1 MNFFSD
7 LRISASG
14 MKAER
19 KRMDIISNNIANIN
33 NPQTP
38 GKQVFK
44 PQRLI
49 TKSGGHM
56 FNNWLAGFRE
66 IPDKGVKIA
75 GVVEDNTLPRMSFE
89 PGNPLADSEGYVAY
103 PGVSMIDEM
112 VRAISAY
119 RSYEANLTAFNET
132 KRMFNRALEI
142 GK

>member
-38 GKQVFK
+38 GERVFQT
-44 PQRLI
+44 QRLI
-49 TKSGGHM
+49 TKSGAPK
-56 FNNWLAGFRE
+56 FNNWLAGFRVM
-66 IPDKGVKIA
+66 PGKGVEVTGI
-75 GVVEDNTLPRMSFE
+75 VEDSTPPRMSFE

-112 VRAISAY
+112 VRAMSAS
-119 RSYEANLTAFNET
+119 RSYDANLTAFNET

>member
-19 KRMDIISNNIANIN
+19 KRMEIISNNIANIN

-38 GKQVFK
+38 GTQIFK
-44 PQRLI
+44 AQRLV
-49 TKSGGHM
+49 TKQGGEM
-56 FNNWLAGFRE
+56 FNNHLAGFRE
-66 IPDKGVKIA
+66 VPGKGVEVA
-75 GVVEDNTLPRMSFE
+75 GVVEVEDPPRLSYE
-89 PGNPLADSEGYVAY
+89 PGNPMADNEGYVAY

-119 RSYEANLTAFNET
+119 RAYESNLTAFNET